1 VKAATNII
9 PAAEDTVKVEA
20 VLFFNILLKEAPEA
34 VRVDPVSDNVLP

>member
-1 VKAATNII
+1 MKAATNII
-9 PAAEDTVKVEA
+9 PAAEDTVNVEA